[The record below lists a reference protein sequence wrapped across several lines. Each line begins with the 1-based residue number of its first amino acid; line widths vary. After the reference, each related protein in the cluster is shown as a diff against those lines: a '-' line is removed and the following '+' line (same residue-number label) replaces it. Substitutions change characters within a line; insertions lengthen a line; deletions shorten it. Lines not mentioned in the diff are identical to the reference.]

1 MNNILTMLKESR
13 EYLRGLSQITPDIGI
28 ILGSGLGSLADRV
41 DAEARVALKD
51 VPHLGVS
58 PTVPGHKGLIHLGTL
73 EGKRVMVMQGRIHYY
88 EGHEMPQV
96 IYPARLMKTMGAN
109 TLIVTAASGA
119 VNLKYRPGDIV
130 VLRDHINFM
139 GLNPLRGPNVDE
151 HGPRFLDMTEA
162 YDPSLRKAARAC
174 AVRLKM
180 RVHEGVYVAMWG
192 PTYETPAEVRMVR
205 RFGGD
210 LVGMSTVP
218 EVLAAR
224 HAGMRVLGL
233 SMVTNMAAGLK
244 EGKVSHEE
252 VLETTT
258 RTQEKFVRL
267 LMEIVK
273 AI

>member
-1 MNNILTMLKESR
+1 MNDTVSKLKESR

-28 ILGSGLGSLADRV
+28 ILGSGLGSLADLV
-41 DAEARVALKD
+41 QAEARVPLKD
-51 VPHLGVS
+51 VPHLGIS

-88 EGHEMPQV
+88 EGHEMNQV
-96 IYPARLMKTMGAN
+96 IYPARLMKAMGAS
-109 TLIVTAASGA
+109 TLIVTAAAGA
-119 VNLKYRPGDIV
+119 VNPKYRPGDIAI
-130 VLRDHINFM
+130 LRDHINFM
-139 GLNPLRGPNVDE
+139 GLNPLRGPNIDE
-151 HGPRFLDMTEA
+151 QGPRFLDMTQA
-162 YDPSLRKAARAC
+162 YDPSLRKAARSC

-180 RVHEGVYVAMWG
+180 RVHESVYVAMWG

-224 HAGMRVLGL
+224 HAGMRVLGIA
-233 SMVTNMAAGLK
+233 MVTNMAAGLK
-244 EGKVSHEE
+244 EGEVSHEE

-258 RTQEKFVRL
+258 RTQDKFVHL
-267 LMEIVK
+267 LKEIVK
-273 AI
+273 SL